1 MPIGDQYRKGMF
13 KKILVPL
20 DLSPQSQPVFEK
32 ALQLA
37 VSNQGN
43 LMLLHVLCTDEES
56 SPDFGILVG
65 LSYYPTANQ
74 ELLHT
79 YQQQWKDFA
88 QKSVEALKSRCQIAM
103 DAGVQAE
110 YTQTIGK
117 PGKTICD
124 LAKNWE
130 ADLILMGRRGHS
142 ALGELVLGSV
152 SQYVVH
158 HGPCSVLIVQS
169 HPA

>member
-1 MPIGDQYRKGMF
+1 MLPHGISARFCSLLQ
-13 KKILVPL
+13 
-20 DLSPQSQPVFEK
+20 
-32 ALQLA
+32 ALEHGRCRHGA
-37 VSNQGN
+37 RIPS
-43 LMLLHVLCTDEES
+43 LL
-56 SPDFGILVG
+56 
-65 LSYYPTANQ
+65 YPTVR

-88 QKSVEALKSRCQIAM
+88 QKSVESLKSRCQIAM

-110 YTQTIGK
+110 YTQTVGK

-130 ADLILMGRRGHS
+130 ADLILMGRRGYS